1 MGLFNHNF
9 CVAKQTPCSRLNKY
23 KQTSLLVV
31 LVFIFTIGSARSYVN
46 DHERASAALLDVS
59 HETSLTNYT
68 TSSSN
73 TGLCTSLLNT
83 QIQMSSKTPVIRTQ
97 RSVGKVA
104 ALGLLLGVRFAL
116 EPKQNHSANVTIND
130 APLMHQ
136 VKAVDKTTKK
146 VVAYRR
152 CIKDQALSRIA
163 STR

>member
-9 CVAKQTPCSRLNKY
+9 CVAKQMPCSRLSKY
-23 KQTSLLVV
+23 KQTPLLVV
-31 LVFIFTIGSARSYVN
+31 LVFIFTTGSARSYVN
-46 DHERASAALLDVS
+46 ERASAALLDVS

-116 EPKQNHSANVTIND
+116 EPKQNHSANVTIID

-163 STR
+163 SAR